1 MSNNDRILPQG
12 PGETRDCLKAISAA
26 ISANIGPNETVYLA
40 SVPMS
45 RSDLQTKVDGELAI
59 YDQVASAE
67 AAVHPLVEQRDTAA
81 PGVSQMLGAL
91 LKYLENRFGLTSPVL
106 ESFGFRPRKKAALTV
121 DQTAAKVQKMRLTR
135 QKNHTMGKKQK
146 QALDGGTQP
155 PPSPPVKGSQP

>member
-45 RSDLQTKVDGELAI
+45 RSDLQTKVDGAIAI

-67 AAVHPLVEQRDTAA
+67 AAVHPLVEQRDAAA
-81 PGVSQMLGAL
+81 PGVSQMLGSL
-91 LKYLENRFGLTSPVL
+91 LKYLENRFGDTSPVL
-106 ESFGFRPRKKAALTV
+106 ASFGFRPRKKVVLTV
-121 DQTAAKVQKMRLTR
+121 DQKAAKVQKMRQTR
-135 QKNHTMGKKQK
+135 QKNHTMGSQQKK
-146 QALDGGTQP
+146 ALDEGSSTP
-155 PPSPPVKGSQP
+155 PPASTKGSQP